1 MVGLAMLEWKW
12 ILRKGKL
19 LIIPKGA
26 AMHSRTPFLLVFF
39 VVLFA
44 AIGGCMRHVEMD
56 PPPKWF
62 LIDAASSSV
71 SFHGQWRP
79 TAQAGILMNWAANTV
94 EVTCDHASMQCEEVL
109 ALLYAPGGPFPRRSL
124 DLVRLTYRVSEW
136 TDSIIR
142 ADSASPAGD
151 FELRISLT
159 DKVAERSFRET
170 KGRGSENADPSIVRN
185 WVFNGR

>member
-1 MVGLAMLEWKW
+1 MY
-12 ILRKGKL
+12 
-19 LIIPKGA
+19 
-26 AMHSRTPFLLVFF
+26 SRNPFLLVCCF
-39 VVLFA
+39 VLFV
-44 AIGGCMRHVEMD
+44 AIGGCMRPVEID

-62 LIDAASSSV
+62 LIDEASSLV

-109 ALLYAPGGPFPRRSL
+109 ALLYAPGGAFPRHGL

-142 ADSASPAGD
+142 ADRASPAGD
-151 FELRISLT
+151 FELRISLA
-159 DKVAERSFRET
+159 DKMAERSFRET
-170 KGRGSENADPSIVRN
+170 RGRGSENADSSIVRN
-185 WVFNGR
+185 WVLNGR